1 MSLSIKTETEKKR
14 TLLPHFRANTVM
26 LFSIGWSVFSFFFT
40 SLAVAAPDRVAIQVR
55 ECAQVDGNDISLK
68 DIAEITAP
76 PVLKEKIGAIRL
88 GLSPKPGNEKKM
100 AGRQLVSMA
109 QAVHVMPEDAKM
121 TVPESIRIQRAFQS
135 IQIEVLQQLYEQSIR
150 DGLDGALN
158 GADVKVRPVKVCGT
172 NRFPTGKLSFSVS
185 KNLKKELAGNVNLRV
200 QVRVNGKDCG
210 RLTLSGW
217 VDRFSPVVCAIRDV
231 KHHTVLTAE
240 DLTVKTVNVS
250 TLSGELVTDLAVAV
264 GKQTR
269 TTLRAGACLRS
280 GMLTAQP
287 LVQRGDRVKIMAGS
301 EKLSVSTMGIAK
313 GSGGKGDQIQVENI
327 VSNKTVVGRVTGEA
341 TVEVMF

>member
-1 MSLSIKTETEKKR
+1 MKTETEKNNI
-14 TLLPHFRANTVM
+14 LLPRFRANTLI
-26 LFSIGWSVFSFFFT
+26 LFGISWSLFSFFLT
-40 SLAVAAPDRVAIQVR
+40 GLEIAAQDGVAIQVR
-55 ECAQVDGNDISLK
+55 ESAPVDGNDIYLK

-76 PVLKEKIGAIRL
+76 PALKEKIGAIRL

-100 AGRQLVSMA
+100 AGRQLVSMV
-109 QAVHVMPEDAKM
+109 QAARVLPEDAKM

-150 DGLDGALN
+150 GGLD

-172 NRFPTGKLSFSVS
+172 NRFPTGKLSLSVS
-185 KNLKKELAGNVNLRV
+185 KNPKGELSGNVNLRV
-200 QVRVNGKDCG
+200 QVRENGKDCG

-217 VDRFSPVVCAIRDV
+217 VDRFSPVVCANRDV
-231 KHHTVLTAE
+231 THHTVLTAE

-250 TLSGELVTDLAVAV
+250 TLSGELVTDPAVAV

-280 GMLTAQP
+280 GMLTAPP

-301 EKLSVSTMGIAK
+301 GKLSVCTMGIAK
-313 GSGGKGDQIQVENI
+313 ASGGKGDQIQVENI